1 MNLIIKV
8 SSDNYDEWRKVFD
21 GHKERTKVCDES
33 KTTVGKIDDK
43 TCIVMMYEVD
53 MNGLQELMSSE
64 YLQRMTKELS
74 IVNEEMHSFEPLT
87 PTQ

>member
-1 MNLIIKV
+1 
-8 SSDNYDEWRKVFD
+8 
-21 GHKERTKVCDES
+21 
-33 KTTVGKIDDK
+33 
-43 TCIVMMYEVD
+43 MMYEVD

>member
-1 MNLIIKV
+1 
-8 SSDNYDEWRKVFD
+8 
-21 GHKERTKVCDES
+21 
-33 KTTVGKIDDK
+33 
-43 TCIVMMYEVD
+43 MMYEVN

-87 PTQ
+87 PKQ

>member
-1 MNLIIKV
+1 MSLTIKV

-21 GHKERTKVCDES
+21 GHKERAKVCDES

-43 TCIVMMYEVD
+43 TCIVMMYEED
-53 MNGLQELMSSE
+53 INGSQELMSSG
-64 YLQRMTKELS
+64 YLQRMSKELS
-74 IVNEEMHSFEPLT
+74 IVNEETHSFEPLT

>member
-1 MNLIIKV
+1 MSLTIKV
-8 SSDNYDEWRKVFD
+8 SINNYDVWRKVFD
-21 GHKERTKVCDES
+21 GHKERAKVCDES

-43 TCIVMMYEVD
+43 TCIVMMCELD